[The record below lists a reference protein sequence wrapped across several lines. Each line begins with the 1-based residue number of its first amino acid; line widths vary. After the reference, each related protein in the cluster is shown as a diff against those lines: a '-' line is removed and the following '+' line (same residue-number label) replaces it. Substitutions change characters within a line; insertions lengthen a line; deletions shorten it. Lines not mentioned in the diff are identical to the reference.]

1 MKKRSVSQTPPQRTA
16 AKSKEKLPV
25 AALPAQPTAT
35 GIERARHIAELETRA
50 FDAFCA
56 DQEQARRELTEA
68 FAQGTQEALGKGI
81 RRSQATAT
89 RNRRTQQHLQRI
101 VDDGGEHVWLPP
113 RREEIPVVE
122 TLPDGTQRTR
132 TVLRLHREK
141 SRDALFQRITRRYP
155 TAEHLAHASADLAQK
170 TGQPDDAYN
179 HARQHAVE
187 GLYAE
192 SIEPFLQAIRDIGPQ
207 LLTDPEINGFVQE
220 WWVAAL
226 DEKADYTA
234 RKAAGRNMDA
244 LRRALDVRG
253 GGNTRKLQE
262 QERIT
267 NNRKNNAKARQ
278 DHAIRQYRKT
288 LEDKYRESKAALERQ
303 GRATETL
310 LRQQISAIRT
320 EELTSHAGAHKREA
334 FQQFAQWAQEDIART
349 ARKN

>member
-50 FDAFCA
+50 FDAFRA
-56 DQEQARRELTEA
+56 DYEQARRELTEA

-81 RRSQATAT
+81 KRSQATAT

-141 SRDALFQRITRRYP
+141 SGDALFQRITRRYP
-155 TAEHLAHASADLAQK
+155 TAAHLAHASAGLARK

-278 DHAIRQYRKT
+278 KYGVRRYLGPLQDEYRASKVELRRRGKVTESSLRDLAVAICA
-288 LEDKYRESKAALERQ
+288 REK
-303 GRATETL
+303 
-310 LRQQISAIRT
+310 
-320 EELTSHAGAHKREA
+320 TSHAGAHKAEA
-334 FQQFAQWAQEDIART
+334 IRQFARWAKEDIEQT
-349 ARKN
+349 TRKN